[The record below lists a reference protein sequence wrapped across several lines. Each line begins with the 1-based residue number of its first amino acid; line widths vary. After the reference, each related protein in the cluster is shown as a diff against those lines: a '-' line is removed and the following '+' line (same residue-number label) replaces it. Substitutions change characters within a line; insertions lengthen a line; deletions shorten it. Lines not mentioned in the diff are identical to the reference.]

1 MVEPPLRTAVAESE
15 LFRGLAPAFID
26 FLSAHARARQLGKDE
41 VLFRFGEK
49 ATHFYLI
56 ASGRITIEV
65 AAIEGPTLELQEL
78 GAGATVGWSWL
89 IPPHRWSFQ
98 ARAVLP
104 TELIE
109 FDGAAVLARC
119 EADSAFGY
127 ALLKRFSTLM
137 SERLQ
142 SARQRMMEE
151 WSPAG
156 FA

>member
-1 MVEPPLRTAVAESE
+1 MVEPSLRTAVAESE
-15 LFRGLAPAFID
+15 LFRGLAPGFVD
-26 FLSAHARARQLGKDE
+26 FLNAKAQMRRLGKNE
-41 VLFRFGEK
+41 LLFRFGDK

-56 ASGRITIEV
+56 LSGRITVEV

-78 GAGATVGWSWL
+78 GSGATVGWSWL
-89 IPPHRWSFQ
+89 IPPHRWTFQ
-98 ARAVLP
+98 ARALEP
-104 TELIE
+104 TEVIE

-119 EADSAFGY
+119 EADPAFGY